1 MAFRIVNIGR
11 ITDYSYYNFLSSK
24 TQGFLENI
32 KTESESTNVNVY
44 DDCNQDISIKY
55 QRCQPNYF
63 VIFY

>member
-11 ITDYSYYNFLSSK
+11 ITDYNCYNFLSSK

-44 DDCNQDISIKY
+44 YDCNQDISIKY
-55 QRCQPNYF
+55 QRCQQNYL
-63 VIFY
+63 VMFY